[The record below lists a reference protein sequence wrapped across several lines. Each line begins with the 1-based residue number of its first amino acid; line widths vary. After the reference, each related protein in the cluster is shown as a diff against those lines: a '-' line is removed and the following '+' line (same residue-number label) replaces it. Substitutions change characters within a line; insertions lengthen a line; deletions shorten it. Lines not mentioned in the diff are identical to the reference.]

1 MLKNV
6 DNINNMR
13 EYIGKKFD
21 FDYRNYLS
29 QIVFLGLFF
38 GFIVCLIKNYG
49 NDALFDNEYTR
60 EVFKE
65 EAFNAITGIIGFIY
79 AVFSILFSVTAD
91 YRKFIINYTISLLKY
106 LFFFIVFLIGIIVLF
121 NKLEF
126 NILDIVYCILNLL
139 KNSCTLFLFISILFK
154 IKSKNIKL

>member
-1 MLKNV
+1 MLN
-6 DNINNMR
+6 NINNMR
-13 EYIGKKFD
+13 ESIGKKVD
-21 FDYRNYLS
+21 FDYKNYLS

-38 GFIVCLIKNYG
+38 GVIVCLIKNYG
-49 NDALFDNEYTR
+49 NDSLFNDEYTR

-65 EAFNAITGIIGFIY
+65 EAFKAITGILGFIY
-79 AVFSILFSVTAD
+79 AMFSILFSVTAD
-91 YRKFIINYTISLLKY
+91 YRKFIINYNISLLKY

-126 NILDIVYCILNLL
+126 NILDTTYCILNLL

-154 IKSKNIKL
+154 IKAKSVKL